1 VSAPAAAC
9 ERNKAAGAVIGASV
23 FTCGEEKMAI
33 DGNDGHGGPRAEQP
47 AKSAKIVWLIGLAL
61 LALVV
66 VIAIRSFVAGAD
78 VPTAE
83 DAAKAPITET
93 DQAIAGTKV
102 ENSSGH

>member
-1 VSAPAAAC
+1 
-9 ERNKAAGAVIGASV
+9 
-23 FTCGEEKMAI
+23 MAI
-33 DGNDGHGGPRAEQP
+33 DGHDGHGGNHADKP
-47 AKSAKIVWLIGLAL
+47 AKSARIVWLIGLAL

>member
-1 VSAPAAAC
+1 
-9 ERNKAAGAVIGASV
+9 
-23 FTCGEEKMAI
+23 MAI
-33 DGNDGHGGPRAEQP
+33 NGNDDHRGPHADRP
-47 AKSAKIVWLIGLAL
+47 AKSAKVIWLIGLVL
-61 LALVV
+61 LALIV

>member
-1 VSAPAAAC
+1 
-9 ERNKAAGAVIGASV
+9 
-23 FTCGEEKMAI
+23 MAI
-33 DGNDGHGGPRAEQP
+33 DGNDGHGGHGGDRP
-47 AKSAKIVWLIGLAL
+47 AKSARIVWLIGLAL

>member
-1 VSAPAAAC
+1 
-9 ERNKAAGAVIGASV
+9 
-23 FTCGEEKMAI
+23 MAI
-33 DGNDGHGGPRAEQP
+33 DGNDGRGGHNAGGP
-47 AKSAKIVWLIGLAL
+47 AKSAKIVWLIGLLL

-78 VPTAE
+78 VPTAQ
-83 DAAKAPITET
+83 DAATAPITET

>member
-1 VSAPAAAC
+1 
-9 ERNKAAGAVIGASV
+9 
-23 FTCGEEKMAI
+23 MAI
-33 DGNDGHGGPRAEQP
+33 NGHDGPGGGHGDRP
-47 AKSAKIVWLIGLAL
+47 AKSAKVVWLIGLVL

-66 VIAIRSFVAGAD
+66 VIAIRSFVAGSD

-83 DAAKAPITET
+83 DAATAPITET